1 MISLMCQNL
10 STRIIKTITF
20 TSYIMAVHNVCIKI
34 HLILNVVGYIVSSKF
49 IYVIN
54 ALLLGVNNVCQDGRF
69 DRPFS

>member
-1 MISLMCQNL
+1 
-10 STRIIKTITF
+10 
-20 TSYIMAVHNVCIKI
+20 MAVHNVFIKI
-34 HLILNVVGYIVSSKF
+34 HLILNVVGYIVLSMF

>member
-20 TSYIMAVHNVCIKI
+20 TLIMAVHNVFIKI
-34 HLILNVVGYIVSSKF
+34 HLILNVVGYIVSSMF

-69 DRPFS
+69 DRLFS

>member
-10 STRIIKTITF
+10 STRIIKTITLF
-20 TSYIMAVHNVCIKI
+20 LIMAVHNVFIKI
-34 HLILNVVGYIVSSKF
+34 HLILNVVGYIVSSMF

>member
-20 TSYIMAVHNVCIKI
+20 IMAVHNVFIKI
-34 HLILNVVGYIVSSKF
+34 HLILNVVGYIVLSMF

-54 ALLLGVNNVCQDGRF
+54 ALLLGVNNVCQDGMF

>member
-10 STRIIKTITF
+10 STRIIKQ
-20 TSYIMAVHNVCIKI
+20 SPLLLIMTVHNVFIKI
-34 HLILNVVGYIVSSKF
+34 HLILNVVGYIVSSMF